1 MLFSSLLLTASFA
14 MQAGVGGAAPEAA
27 TVALQPDA
35 ILTADGQ
42 LQHDKIVVLEDGR
55 IRAIQ
60 DSAPQGVTVVRV
72 SGVLTAGMIDA
83 ASGRGADRFLTEQS
97 ATLTPELRA
106 ADGLKL
112 QDPAWEAMLARGIT
126 AVHVVPD
133 PTNPLAGQGV
143 LVSCGSAAGV
153 PMVLKEQTVQI
164 ASLIQSAINDD
175 RVGPSSLAGAM
186 EQLRQAPS
194 DPEASKQPLWCFVE
208 NAEGLRGFEA
218 LAAKRPHHAILW
230 GELGS
235 YAGAARGQLAI
246 LPTLGEGELARRAAS
261 WRAMHKAGIRFAFST
276 RGGNAEWNSLR
287 TSAMALSR
295 FSSDAAAAWQAVT
308 TNPAQALG
316 MGDTLGDLAT
326 GQRADLVLWSGHP
339 LDAASRVEAVM
350 IAGVTVY
357 QAPPAATKP

>member
-1 MLFSSLLLTASFA
+1 MLLSSLLLSAGFA
-14 MQAGVGGAAPEAA
+14 MQASLGGSSPEVT

-35 ILTADGQ
+35 ILAADGQ
-42 LQHDKIVVLEDGR
+42 LQRGKIVVLEDGR
-55 IRAIQ
+55 IRSLQ
-60 DSAPQGVTVVRV
+60 DEVPQGIPLVRL

-112 QDPAWEAMLARGIT
+112 HDPAWEAMLARGIT

-133 PTNPLAGQGV
+133 PTNPLAGLGV

-153 PMVLKEQTVQI
+153 PQVIQEQTVQV

-175 RVGPSSLAGAM
+175 RVGPSSLIGAL
-186 EQLRQAPS
+186 EQLRHALGEAAASEQAI
-194 DPEASKQPLWCFVE
+194 WCFVE
-208 NAEGLRGFEA
+208 NAEGLRGFEG
-218 LAAKRPHHAILW
+218 LAAQRQHHAILW

-246 LPTLGEGELARRAAS
+246 LPTIGEGELARRAAS

-295 FSSDAAAAWQAVT
+295 FSADPAAAWQAVT
-308 TNPAQALG
+308 SNPAEALG
-316 MGDTLGDLAT
+316 MGDMLGDVAA

-339 LDAASRVEAVM
+339 LDATARVEAVM
-350 IAGVTVY
+350 IAGATVY
-357 QAPPAATKP
+357 QAPPKASKP